1 MVTFLQ
7 NSQDLWFDQTGDGK
21 TPRPFDKYNLT
32 PPDGC
37 LCDAAR
43 PGLFVAKQGDGR
55 VNIHDWA
62 MEFTA
67 AGLLMQAEAV
77 LINRDAGALKH
88 YLPKLER
95 CANFIETRRD
105 PRMRGNS
112 RFTTFGGGNDAAPQ
126 PHLRGVWGERSLRGL
141 CRWRHPPARRCQNQV
156 HRAILAA
163 AFHVDYQVK

>member
-105 PRMRGNS
+105 PKNARK
-112 RFTTFGGGNDAAPQ
+112 Q
-126 PHLRGVWGERSLRGL
+126 QIYHL
-141 CRWRHPPARRCQNQV
+141 WRRQ
-156 HRAILAA
+156 
-163 AFHVDYQVK
+163 